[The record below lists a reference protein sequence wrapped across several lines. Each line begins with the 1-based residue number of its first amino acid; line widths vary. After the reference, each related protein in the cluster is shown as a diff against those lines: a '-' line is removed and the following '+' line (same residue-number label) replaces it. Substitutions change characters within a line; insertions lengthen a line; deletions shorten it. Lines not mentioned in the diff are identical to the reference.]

1 MTTPAA
7 DARRA
12 ALVVNPVKADAPK
25 LRSLLTSLSASAGW
39 APPLIL
45 ETTVEDPGQ
54 GITRRAIDDGIDA
67 VLVAGGDGTV
77 RAVSEAVAGSGVPLA
92 IVPSGTGNLLA
103 RNLNLP
109 LDDPAAVIRAV
120 FAGDEHPIDIGWAEI
135 TAPDGSQSTHAFVV
149 LAGIG
154 LDADMI
160 ANTRP
165 DLKKSVGWVA
175 YIDGAARS
183 LPKAKPFRVVY
194 QIDARRLHSTKA
206 YSMLFA
212 NCGTLPAGIA
222 LIPDAS
228 ITDGGLDMVIFQP
241 RGPFGWLA
249 VWRTV
254 WWQNSVLRRTKT
266 GRRMLE
272 LTGTSGSVRFLQGTT
287 VEAAASS
294 AIPVELDGDEFGL
307 ASRIRCRIDEGALR
321 IVLPAGHDVSGL

>member
-1 MTTPAA
+1 MTTAPV

-12 ALVVNPVKADAPK
+12 ALVVNPVKAGAPK
-25 LRSLLTSLSASAGW
+25 LRSLLISLSAAAGW

-45 ETTVEDPGQ
+45 ETSVEDPGQ
-54 GITRRAIDDGIDA
+54 GITRAAIADGVDA

-77 RAVSEAVAGSGVPLA
+77 RAVSEAIAGTGVPLA

-120 FAGDEHPIDIGWAEI
+120 FDGHTHPIDIGWAEI
-135 TAPDGSQSTHAFVV
+135 TRPDGDTSAHAFVV

-183 LPKAKPFRVVY
+183 LTKAKPFRIVY
-194 QIDARRLHSTKA
+194 QIDSRRLHSTKA

-228 ITDGGLDMVIFQP
+228 ITDGGLDIAIFHP

-266 GRRMLE
+266 GRRMIE
-272 LTGTSGSVRFLQGTT
+272 FTGTGGSVRFFQGASA
-287 VEAAASS
+287 EAATSS
-294 AIPVELDGDEFGL
+294 PTPVELDGDELGL
-307 ASRIRCRIDEGALR
+307 ASRIRCHIDQGALR
-321 IVLPAGHDVSGL
+321 IVLPAGHDTSSL